1 VRWRRNEGPHPL
13 SVGIFRSGKTGEIN
27 RSIGMSWRVK
37 GFVNGRASSGVGVIC
52 VFCWGILSAT
62 PRMVFFFVIYFIIL
76 FLYITS
82 VGLRDLKF
90 LIIY

>member
-62 PRMVFFFVIYFIIL
+62 PRMGFFLSFILLFYFYILPVSGSVIL
-76 FLYITS
+76 NS
-82 VGLRDLKF
+82 
-90 LIIY
+90 